1 MSICKASEVLKARR
15 TYQCVAATKDEGT
28 QQMDVFRRPDRGGV
42 MRYSEMFLPTAREV
56 PADAEI
62 VSHQL
67 MIRAGMIR
75 KLSSGIYSYLPLG
88 YRVVRKVEEIVREE
102 MDRAGAQEVS
112 MPVVQPA
119 ELWQESGRWEL
130 YGKELL
136 RFKDRREHDYCLGPT
151 HEEVITDL
159 VRHEIKTYRQ
169 LPRNLYQIQTKF
181 RDEIRPRFGVMR
193 CREFVMKD
201 AYSFDVDEKGAEVSY
216 RKMYDAYRRIF
227 ERCGLRFRAVEAD
240 SGNIGGSFSHEFMV
254 IADSGEDGLVYCDSC
269 NYAANLEKAEAL
281 RPDEQKKDK
290 EALRAIEEV
299 FTPQLRTIEEVSNFL
314 KMPPDRL
321 VKTLVFNADGAPV
334 VVLVRGDEEIN
345 EIKVKTYLGCAALEL
360 ADDALIHSVTGA
372 PRGFAGAI
380 GIKEEIIADYSVM
393 NMTNFVMGAN
403 REDYH
408 VINVNMGCD
417 IAIKAFADLRLV
429 RESAPCPRCKK
440 PLRLARGIE
449 VGHVFKLGTKYSKA
463 LKATYLD
470 KNGREQMMIMGCY
483 GIGIGRTVAAAI
495 EQNHDEQGII
505 WPVPIAPFH
514 VIITPVNVKGEPLAR
529 AAEGLYRALAE
540 KGVEVILD
548 DRDERAGV
556 KFADADLIGVPLR
569 VTIGPKRLAE
579 GNVEVRNRRSGETL
593 IMSLQE
599 AQEFIIDFTSRER

>member
-1 MSICKASEVLKARR
+1 
-15 TYQCVAATKDEGT
+15 
-28 QQMDVFRRPDRGGV
+28 
-42 MRYSEMFLPTAREV
+42 MRYSEMFLPTVREA
-56 PADAEI
+56 PADAETI
-62 VSHQL
+62 SHRL

-75 KLSSGIYSYLPLG
+75 KLTSGIYSYLPLG
-88 YRVVRKVEEIVREE
+88 YRAVRKVEEIVREE
-102 MDRAGAQEVS
+102 MNRAGAQEVYL
-112 MPVVQPA
+112 PVVQPA

-136 RFKDRREHDYCLGPT
+136 RFKDRHERDYCLGPT

-201 AYSFDVDEKGAEVSY
+201 AYSFDADEEGAEVSY

-240 SGNIGGSFSHEFMV
+240 TGNIGGSFSHEFMV
-254 IADSGEDGLVYCDSC
+254 IADSGEDGLVYCDRC

-281 RPDEQKKDK
+281 RPDEQKTDK
-290 EALRAIEEV
+290 EAFLGLEGIY
-299 FTPQLRTIEEVSNFL
+299 TPQVRTIEEVSNFL

-345 EIKVKTYLGCAALEL
+345 EIKVKNYLGCATLEL
-360 ADDALIHSVTGA
+360 AGDAPIRSVTGA
-372 PRGFAGAI
+372 PRGFAGAV
-380 GIKEEIIADYSVM
+380 GIKGEIIADYSVM

-408 VINVNMGCD
+408 FINVNMGRD
-417 IAIKAFADLRLV
+417 VTVNAFADLRFV
-429 RESAPCPRCKK
+429 GESAPCPRCKN
-440 PLRLARGIE
+440 PLCLARGIE

-470 KNGREQMMIMGCY
+470 KNGREQTMIMGCY

-514 VIITPVNVKGEPLAR
+514 VIITPVNVKDEPLAR
-529 AAEGLYRALAE
+529 AAEGLYRVLTE
-540 KGVEVILD
+540 KGVEVIID

-579 GNVEVRNRRSGETL
+579 GNVEVRNRKSGETL
-593 IMSLQE
+593 IMSLQG
-599 AQEFIIDFTSRER
+599 AQEFIVDFISRER